1 MGKVRCKL
9 CGGEF
14 DNKMF
19 KLHIKN
25 SHEETFESINEIDMF
40 VLKCRYDLSDDL
52 INEIISNYDGRSI
65 LSLSEQYSIPH
76 MSIRNLFK
84 LMDVKL
90 KTLSETVKQNS
101 VREKYKETCLIK
113 HGVSNISK
121 SNEIKKKKKETFIEN
136 YGVDNIFKTDEFKDK
151 IDSIMLEKY
160 GVKRISGW
168 FSMSNE
174 QRERQIKRIHSV
186 RISNIESR
194 IGKILVDIGIRYETQ
209 YPINRLT
216 YDYLIPEIKLL
227 IEVNGDFWH
236 ANPKIYKASDIL
248 PFPKN
253 QVVAETL
260 WKKDKKKS
268 KIALKNGFKLLTLWE
283 MDINKMSDI
292 ELELH
297 IVEQINKLL
306 W

>member
-1 MGKVRCKL
+1 
-9 CGGEF
+9 
-14 DNKMF
+14 
-19 KLHIKN
+19 
-25 SHEETFESINEIDMF
+25 
-40 VLKCRYDLSDDL
+40 
-52 INEIISNYDGRSI
+52 
-65 LSLSEQYSIPH
+65 
-76 MSIRNLFK
+76 
-84 LMDVKL
+84 
-90 KTLSETVKQNS
+90 
-101 VREKYKETCLIK
+101 
-113 HGVSNISK
+113 
-121 SNEIKKKKKETFIEN
+121 
-136 YGVDNIFKTDEFKDK
+136 
-151 IDSIMLEKY
+151 MLEKY